1 MNGEQ
6 PDVHS
11 ILRRYGIRPQKKLGQ
26 NFLIEMPALRRVV
39 DAAEIHPSDHVMEI
53 GAGIGNLT
61 TLLAQNA
68 ARVVAIELDS
78 RLIPVLNAV
87 LEPYQNITIVQGDI
101 LELNT
106 RTLMEQPGY
115 QVVANIPYYITS
127 ALIRHLIE
135 SEPKPKHMTLTI
147 QKEVGERICATP
159 GAMSLLA
166 LSVQVYGKPHIA
178 GKIPASAF
186 YPEPKVDSAIVCIDI
201 YASPLIPQPML
212 PIFFRLAKAGF
223 SQKRKNLR
231 NAISAGMH
239 WSKDYTEEI
248 LTFID
253 IDPKRRAQTLS
264 LEEWGNLAKA
274 VNEQAKR

>member
-1 MNGEQ
+1 MNGDQ

-11 ILRRYGIRPQKKLGQ
+11 ILRRYGIRPRKKLGQ

-39 DAAEIHPSDHVMEI
+39 DAAEIQPTDHIMEI

-68 ARVVAIELDS
+68 ARVVAIELDAH
-78 RLIPVLNAV
+78 LIPILNEV
-87 LEPYQNITIVQGDI
+87 LEPYQNVTIVQGDI

-106 RTLMEQPGY
+106 NSLMDQPGY

-135 SEPKPKHMTLTI
+135 SEPKPKRLTLTI
-147 QKEVGERICATP
+147 QEEVGERVCATP
-159 GAMSLLA
+159 GSMSLLA

-186 YPEPKVDSAIVCIDI
+186 YPEPKVDSAIVRIDI
-201 YASPLIPQPML
+201 YASPFIPEPLL
-212 PIFFRLAKAGF
+212 PTFFRLAKAGF

-248 LTFID
+248 LTSVS

-264 LEEWGNLAKA
+264 LEEWKILTRA
-274 VNEQAKR
+274 VAEQDKH